1 MLGFNF
7 VYFILLLLF
16 WLVVAGTSW
25 QGLVLGVLLAGL
37 LAWFN
42 RDLIGSL
49 VQYKWHLRWRKVAML
64 ALYCFSLLWQIV
76 LANLQLAR
84 IVLHPRLPI
93 QPGIVRF
100 NPGLKTDL
108 SKTLLANS
116 ITLTPGTLT
125 VDIHGEEFTVHV
137 LTLASAQHVVEWKLI
152 HWLRL
157 MEVER

>member
-1 MLGFNF
+1 MIGITQVFF
-7 VYFILLLLF
+7 VLLLLF
-16 WLVVAGTSW
+16 WVIVAGTSL
-25 QGLVLGVLLAGL
+25 QGLALGILLAGA

-49 VQYKWHLRWRKVAML
+49 VQNKWYFSARKVAVL
-64 ALYCFSLLWQIV
+64 ALYCLSLIWQIV

-125 VDIHGEEFTVHV
+125 IDIQGDEFTVHS
-137 LTLASAQHVVEWKLI
+137 LTLASAQQVVEWRLI
-152 HWLRL
+152 HWLRQ
-157 MEVER
+157 MEEEH